1 MSEWTV
7 DFVMGSVKRRGERE
21 RKMKMREKDNV
32 YSGIAYGYD
41 GVKMFGKW
49 GIIISGSFS
58 LDLNNEKIKFFNKPR
73 LTIN

>member
-32 YSGIAYGYD
+32 YSGIESCGLD
-41 GVKMFGKW
+41 GWIDGWMDG
-49 GIIISGSFS
+49 
-58 LDLNNEKIKFFNKPR
+58 LMD
-73 LTIN
+73 